1 MGEAISISDKHLQC
15 TVDLTA
21 QTPPLFSSATLGT
34 DAGLRPEQ
42 TCDDCCSPRED
53 LEDQTAGMWGRG
65 TERLTDLTDRAR
77 QGLLPCRRT
86 EAKVQ
91 SGRRRAA
98 HLVTSTDQSSESGTD
113 SSQ

>member
-42 TCDDCCSPRED
+42 TCDDCCVSLAGAV
-53 LEDQTAGMWGRG
+53 LEA
-65 TERLTDLTDRAR
+65 
-77 QGLLPCRRT
+77 LL
-86 EAKVQ
+86 
-91 SGRRRAA
+91 
-98 HLVTSTDQSSESGTD
+98 
-113 SSQ
+113 